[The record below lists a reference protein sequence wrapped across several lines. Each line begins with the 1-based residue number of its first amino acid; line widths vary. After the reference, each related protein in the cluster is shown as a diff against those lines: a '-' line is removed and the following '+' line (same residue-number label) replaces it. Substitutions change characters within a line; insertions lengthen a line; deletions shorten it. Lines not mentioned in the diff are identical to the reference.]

1 MLRVLFVMPHSMRL
15 LLHTPSYTVSKQT
28 WTSWHVSSI
37 YIINNEIRD
46 EIFCVNWSR
55 DGQLFVFYFVIIHSI
70 FVAWILHASF
80 SPSLSLSFL
89 RCAVSVVCR
98 LEIYLT
104 SYLKL
109 NKVRNQTSFDFN
121 NKNKKTTANNNIELN
136 NNINL
141 NNKNDCDYCNAK
153 SKHIIILFLKRIFV
167 IIARENRFDLIISWV
182 NERLED

>member
-1 MLRVLFVMPHSMRL
+1 MKFAMKYSVSIEAAMDNYLFFISLSFILFSLHEFSMLLFL
-15 LLHTPSYTVSKQT
+15 L
-28 WTSWHVSSI
+28 
-37 YIINNEIRD
+37 
-46 EIFCVNWSR
+46 
-55 DGQLFVFYFVIIHSI
+55 
-70 FVAWILHASF
+70 
-80 SPSLSLSFL
+80 LSLSFL

-153 SKHIIILFLKRIFV
+153 SKHIIILFIKRIFV
-167 IIARENRFDLIISWV
+167 IIARENRFDLIIS
-182 NERLED
+182 

>member
-1 MLRVLFVMPHSMRL
+1 MKFAMKYSVSIEAAMDNYLFFISLSFILFSLHEYSMLLFL
-15 LLHTPSYTVSKQT
+15 L
-28 WTSWHVSSI
+28 
-37 YIINNEIRD
+37 
-46 EIFCVNWSR
+46 
-55 DGQLFVFYFVIIHSI
+55 
-70 FVAWILHASF
+70 
-80 SPSLSLSFL
+80 LSLSFL